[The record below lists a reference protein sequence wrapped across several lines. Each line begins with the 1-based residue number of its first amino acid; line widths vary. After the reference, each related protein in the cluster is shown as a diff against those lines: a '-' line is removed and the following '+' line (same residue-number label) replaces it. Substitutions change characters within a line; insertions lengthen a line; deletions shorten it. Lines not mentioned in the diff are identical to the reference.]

1 MLTTAQVEHYHT
13 EGYVAVPGFLSA
25 EDVAA
30 FLREMDA
37 VSVGNTLANHDVTR
51 MEMEPNQPPDGT
63 QVRRLYEPCSQTG
76 WRTRS
81 SGNSPHRSAVSSTR
95 SKPCSAR
102 TWSSTT
108 ARST

>member
-1 MLTTAQVEHYHT
+1 MLNTAQVEHYHT

-25 EDVAA
+25 EEVAA

-37 VSVGNTLANHDVTR
+37 VSAGNTLANHDATR

-63 QVRRLYEPCSQTG
+63 QVRRCTSLVVT
-76 WRTRS
+76 TRS
-81 SGNSPHRSAVSSTR
+81 SGNSPHRSASSTR
-95 SKPCSAR
+95 SRPCSAR